1 MFTQLSNP
9 KPSPARAKALQPCAA
24 AGFCPYGPHDLST
37 PSQSS
42 TCIALPFTC
51 QSQRNG
57 SRRWKWKCSCLALLQ
72 LASYLCPHLR
82 YEYTT
87 TERLP
92 FPDLCFLHTLFRGPV
107 STHRFFYRRNI
118 GPNSASLLRFL

>member
-1 MFTQLSNP
+1 L
-9 KPSPARAKALQPCAA
+9 
-24 AGFCPYGPHDLST
+24 
-37 PSQSS
+37 QSS

-72 LASYLCPHLR
+72 LASCVTCVHIYR
-82 YEYTT
+82 YQCT
-87 TERLP
+87 TERRP

-107 STHRFFYRRNI
+107 STHRFFYRRL
-118 GPNSASLLRFL
+118 ASLSLKFDMCARRHDFRFRPIKTNRFLF